1 VAKITFGYLRL
12 RTKVAICIT
21 IVALLTSTIVTAALY
36 FNARNQLRQ
45 EIRERLVDLVGISA
59 LQIDAYSHATL
70 ANRDQENSL
79 TYNEIKILLQKI
91 RDRGTDIRYVY
102 TMRQNPQGQ
111 IIFIVDAESS
121 PDTVSHIGDV
131 YTDAGPFLKS
141 NFTTLDKPSIEP
153 NFYSDQWGT
162 WLTGYA
168 PFYKPDGTREG
179 ILGMDVAAASVI
191 SRERQ
196 FLWIA
201 IAAYLA
207 AIPLMVSLGW
217 LLGAWLTAP
226 LDKLIT
232 SNERIIK
239 GDLSHRLYLDTHDEI
254 TKLATDINTIT
265 GHQQETIMQLEQHL
279 AVETRELDLRNQ
291 YLTTTAEIGSS
302 ATAILTI
309 DQFGEQVIELIKR
322 QFNLYYV
329 GLFLV
334 DDSGTWAILKAG
346 TGTAGSILLSR
357 GHRIRIG
364 SGMVG
369 WCISQTQARVASD
382 VDNDS
387 IRQAIA
393 ELPETRSEA
402 ALPLRSRGRVFGAIS
417 VQSSQPAVF
426 NEMTIRILQLMA
438 DQVAIAID
446 NSQLSSENQT
456 ILETTRKAFGE
467 ANIAAWEKLLQ
478 KGSILGFKSEEKGI
492 LPLIGESDEPEM
504 YEEKRNRLKLPIVI
518 RGQELGSIDAYK
530 LENEG
535 EWTQDEI
542 TMLKDLTDQLSVA
555 IDNARLYNDSQS
567 RAERERV
574 ISDITAK
581 VRASTNLDIIL
592 QTSIQELSRALHLP
606 QGNIMLKV
614 GDGGDSNE

>member
-1 VAKITFGYLRL
+1 MVKIKFGYLRL

-21 IVALLTSTIVTAALY
+21 IVALLTSTIVTVALY
-36 FNARNQLRQ
+36 INARNQLRQ
-45 EIRERLVDLVGISA
+45 EIRERLLDLVGISA

-70 ANRDQENSL
+70 TNRDEENSL
-79 TYNEIKILLQKI
+79 TYNEIKIVLQKI
-91 RDRGTDIRYVY
+91 RERGTDIRYVY

-111 IIFIVDAESS
+111 IIFVVDAESN
-121 PDTVSHIGDV
+121 PDQVSHIGDV

-168 PFYKPDGTREG
+168 PFYKPDGTRDG
-179 ILGMDVAAASVI
+179 ILGMDITASRVI

-201 IAAYLA
+201 IVAYLA

-254 TKLATDINTIT
+254 SKLATDINTIT
-265 GHQQETIMQLEQHL
+265 GHQHETIMQLEQHL
-279 AVETRELDLRNQ
+279 AVETRELDLRTQ
-291 YLTTTAEIGSS
+291 YLTATAEIGSS
-302 ATAILTI
+302 ATAIITI

-346 TGTAGSILLSR
+346 TGTAGRVLLAR

-364 SGMVG
+364 SGMIG
-369 WCISQTQARVASD
+369 WCISQAQARVALD
-382 VDNDS
+382 IDNDS
-387 IRQAIA
+387 IRQAIT

-402 ALPLRSRGRVFGAIS
+402 ALPLRSRGRVIGAIS
-417 VQSSQPAVF
+417 VQSSQPAAF
-426 NEMTIRILQLMA
+426 DEMIIRILQLMA

-446 NSQLSSENQT
+446 NSRLSSENQT

-467 ANIAAWEKLLQ
+467 SNIAAWKKLLRT
-478 KGSILGFKSEEKGI
+478 GTILGFKSEENGI
-492 LPLIGESDEPEM
+492 LPLIGQPDEPEM
-504 YEEKRNRLKLPIVI
+504 PEEKRNRLKLPIVI
-518 RGQELGSIDAYK
+518 RGQEFGSIDACK
-530 LENEG
+530 PENEG

-555 IDNARLYNDSQS
+555 IDNARLYSDSQS

-592 QTSIQELSRALHLP
+592 QTSIQELSQALHLP
-606 QGNIMLKV
+606 KGNIMLKV
-614 GDGGDSNE
+614 GDGGASNE